1 MFELAKIIFL
11 CELNLEGK
19 NGNYYSLF
27 ILCSIYD
34 NISSLLSNRIYI
46 ICNKLDLKWRL
57 HTPVWNYRFFVFCF
71 VL

>member
-1 MFELAKIIFL
+1 MFELAKILFL

-19 NGNYYSLF
+19 NSNYYSLF

-46 ICNKLDLKWRL
+46 ICYKLDLKWRL
-57 HTPVWNYRFFVFCF
+57 HTPV
-71 VL
+71 